1 MKVNCEVDHCK
12 FSTPKMGRDAYPA
25 MVAHL
30 QVHSAVK
37 HGLPI
42 GEAINPLG
50 TCSYGANQNQ
60 VDEDGRGRSLTG
72 GHRQGRTH
80 LGLAQVED
88 IRPGRTSSQPARS
101 RTPTTRAATRR
112 RRSLSHSH
120 GLGLQF
126 PCTDCNMRSFDT
138 EVGLFTHRRK
148 VCGLRGAKPT
158 SLDFPCP
165 TCPRAFTTPMGVNSH
180 KKFCKGDGPH
190 TTNSNRRESSSVGG
204 VGQGN
209 SILRTRVDIPKMR
222 GQGASQEQEKTHEGD
237 NSLGRKVVAVGTGE
251 RTGQNDQGGS
261 SKRKKTEM
269 RETAKNS
276 SSQGSNQREGE
287 RSGSSRSEATTSAGR
302 RKAWVV
308 SSNESLANRTVNVE
322 EEEDL
327 PRKKVSMEVTM
338 RLPGGQ
344 MATVMYRV
352 RADAEMRKVI
362 DKVAIKLGKPVSKVR
377 LYCTGSTTC
386 FTTSSMVS
394 SRDGASSTV
403 SSNSGASSIASLG
416 GGSSIASFGEGG
428 NRANLANMAPVEG
441 DSLAIRF
448 QDMKLLAIVGEG
460 GVAQ

>member
-42 GEAINPLG
+42 GKAINPLG
-50 TCSYGANQNQ
+50 TCSCGANQSQ
-60 VDEDGRGRSLTG
+60 VDDDGRGRSQTG
-72 GHRQGRTH
+72 GHRQGRDH
-80 LGLAQVED
+80 LGSAQVED
-88 IRPGRTSSQPARS
+88 TRPGRTSSQPARS

-180 KKFCKGDGPH
+180 KKYCKGDGPH
-190 TTNSNRRESSSVGG
+190 TSNSNRRDSSSVGG
-204 VGQGN
+204 VDQGKG
-209 SILRTRVDIPKMR
+209 ILRTRVDIPKMR

-237 NSLGRKVVAVGTGE
+237 ISRGRKVVVDGTGD
-251 RTGQNDQGGS
+251 RTAQNDQGGS

-276 SSQGSNQREGE
+276 SSQGSNQRGQMQGSNQRDE

-302 RKAWVV
+302 REAWVF
-308 SSNESLANRTVNVE
+308 SSNGLANGEVNVE
-322 EEEDL
+322 EEEL

-352 RADAEMRKVI
+352 GADAEMRKVI
-362 DKVAIKLGKPVSKVR
+362 DKVANKLGKPVSKVR
-377 LYCTGSTTC
+377 LYCTGSTSC

-394 SRDGASSTV
+394 SRDGACSFV
-403 SSNSGASSIASLG
+403 SSSSGASSIAALGG
-416 GGSSIASFGEGG
+416 GGSSGNLCNMAVVEGG
-428 NRANLANMAPVEG
+428 
-441 DSLAIRF
+441 SIAIRF